1 MTEIKPEEGGGG
13 LSKFIGL
20 CTKREAIYISNKN
33 KNRNKNRNIA
43 VGNADYISCSLYKL
57 HNNHKEIIKGT
68 PTKRPVTKRP
78 VTKRPVQFMF
88 NFFP

>member
-1 MTEIKPEEGGGG
+1 MYYYPFYMTEIKPGEGMGG

-20 CTKREAIYISNKN
+20 CTKRETIYISNKN

-57 HNNHKEIIKGT
+57 CT
-68 PTKRPVTKRP
+68 
-78 VTKRPVQFMF
+78 
-88 NFFP
+88 